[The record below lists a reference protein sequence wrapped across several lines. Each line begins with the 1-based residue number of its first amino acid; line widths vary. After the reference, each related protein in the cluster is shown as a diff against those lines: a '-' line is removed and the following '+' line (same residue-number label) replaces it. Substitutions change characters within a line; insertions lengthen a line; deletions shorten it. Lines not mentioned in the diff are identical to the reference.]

1 MRCISTVQNAFVA
14 FWPRKRHC
22 DAHFICFW
30 YDFSFGSK
38 VIGNRTGIIFNNEMD
53 DFSTPGTSNAF
64 GLPASKANY
73 ISINDKHMILI
84 LLIVFSD
91 TDF

>member
-1 MRCISTVQNAFVA
+1 
-14 FWPRKRHC
+14 
-22 DAHFICFW
+22 
-30 YDFSFGSK
+30 
-38 VIGNRTGIIFNNEMD
+38 MD
-53 DFSTPGTSNAF
+53 DFSTHGTSNAF

-84 LLIVFSD
+84 LLTVLSD